1 MRKREFETDRGTLRY
16 WVSENDEETA
26 QLVFLPGLTADHRLF
41 DKQVDCFAQRARC
54 LVWDPPSHGESRPF
68 SLDWSL
74 DDLALMLEQI
84 LSREGFERPILVGQS
99 MGGYVSQA
107 FIRLFPDRACGFVS
121 VDSCPLDRSYYTA
134 IELWALKHGAS
145 CPGRPSLR
153 NRHGRSAVETCA
165 AEYPAAPC
173 HARRFRK
180 VRSAYRCWSSAHGRR
195 GLKDSISTQ
204 CRFRQARR
212 RTGLSRAS
220 APSDKK
226 IAGGQPPAPGSP
238 SFRKNQSYFLIG
250 RGFMQSRS
258 TCNDARGCTEVPN
271 EKPLT
276 R

>member
-84 LSREGFERPILVGQS
+84 LSREGFERPILIGQS

-107 FIRLFPDRACGFVS
+107 FIRLFPDGACGFVS

-134 IELWALKHGAS
+134 IELWALKHREECLQKAL
-145 CPGRPSLR
+145 PVLDVHPFVIVMAVQQWRRVQR
-153 NRHGRSAVETCA
+153 NIRQPLVMQGVFVKFDLLIDAGVLLMEDEGEKIVFRLSAA
-165 AEYPAAPC
+165 
-173 HARRFRK
+173 F
-180 VRSAYRCWSSAHGRR
+180 
-195 GLKDSISTQ
+195 
-204 CRFRQARR
+204 
-212 RTGLSRAS
+212 TGLVDEQAYLGHRHLLI
-220 APSDKK
+220 KK
-226 IAGGQPPAPGSP
+226 SPGDNPRLLEALPFGKTFSIF
-238 SFRKNQSYFLIG
+238 S
-250 RGFMQSRS
+250 
-258 TCNDARGCTEVPN
+258 
-271 EKPLT
+271 
-276 R
+276 